1 MKNILITDQIY
12 DRLKSMA
19 GEQSTDDY
27 VADVLES
34 SSYWYP
40 QTVDAGANGS
50 HPSHGGPNKNSDFA
64 LAMAAQ
70 TRDHAEY
77 RRIREEQKAG
87 ME

>member
-1 MKNILITDQIY
+1 MKTISITDQIY

-34 SSYWYP
+34 SPYWYP
-40 QTVDAGANGS
+40 QTVKAGDNGS
-50 HPSHGGPNKNSDFA
+50 PSDHGDPSKNSDFA

-70 TRDHAEY
+70 TGDHAEY
-77 RRIREEQKAG
+77 RRIREKQKAG